1 MEISVTNQITD
12 GVIWKELIKYC
23 IPIAVG
29 TLFQQ
34 LYNVVDAIIVG
45 QYLGKEALAA
55 VGGSASMLAIIIVQ
69 FFSGLT
75 AGASVVIS
83 QYYGAK
89 EGDKVNEAMHTAF
102 AGAIISGL
110 VMGVAGF
117 LSTRWM
123 LTLMKTPSDTME
135 LSVDYLKI
143 YFIGLVATLTYNMG
157 AAVMRAIG
165 DAKRPLYYL
174 VLCSFVNIVLDILF
188 VVVFKWGIKGAAYA
202 TVFAQCVSC
211 IMTMYSLMNSYVDVK
226 LELRK
231 IRIGTSMLMR
241 ELRIGIPGGLQFCI
255 SGITNMMIQTAI
267 NGFGTDV
274 TAGWAA
280 YNKVDLF
287 YWMILSSYG
296 AATMTFV
303 GQNYGA
309 KKVKRVLK
317 TSHSAMLISL
327 VTGTIMLVVLVN
339 YAEGLMSI
347 FTKDMAVVEAGSSM
361 LYFMAPMYIIY
372 IFMEIPS
379 GVLRGL
385 GYTFWPMTFDL
396 FAMIGLRIPWL
407 LFIVPAHHTVNT
419 VLLSYPVAIVIAIV
433 LVDIYYLKIMKKV
446 KRELAESDVAA

>member
-1 MEISVTNQITD
+1 MEISLTNRITD

-55 VGGSASMLAIIIVQ
+55 VGGSASMLAIIIVE

-89 EGDKVNEAMHTAF
+89 EGDKVDEAMHTAF

-123 LTLMKTPSDTME
+123 LTLMKTPADTME

-202 TVFAQCVSC
+202 TVIAQIVSC

-296 AATMTFV
+296 AATTTFV

-347 FTKDMAVVEAGSSM
+347 FTKDIAVVEAGSSM
-361 LYFMAPMYIIY
+361 LYFMAPLYIIY

-385 GYTFWPMTFDL
+385 GYTFWPMTFNL

-419 VLLSYPVAIVIAIV
+419 VLLSYPVAIVTAIV
-433 LVDIYYLKIMKKV
+433 LIDIYYLKIMKKV
-446 KRELAESDVAA
+446 KRELDESEVAA

>member
-1 MEISVTNQITD
+1 MEINETNRITD

-29 TLFQQ
+29 TMFQQ

-55 VGGSASMLAIIIVQ
+55 VGGSASILAMLIVA

-89 EGDKVNEAMHTAF
+89 EGNKVDEAMHTAF

-117 LSTRWM
+117 LSTRWI

-143 YFIGLVATLTYNMG
+143 YFIGLVATLTYNMC

-165 DAKRPLYYL
+165 DSKRPLYYL
-174 VLCSFVNIVLDILF
+174 VLCSFVNILLDILF

-202 TVFAQCVSC
+202 TVLAQVVSC
-211 IMTMYSLMNSYVDVK
+211 IMTMYSLKNSYLDIK
-226 LELRK
+226 LEIRK
-231 IRIGTSMLMR
+231 IRISTSMLR
-241 ELRIGIPGGLQFCI
+241 HELKIGIPGGLQFCI

-287 YWMILSSYG
+287 YWMILNSFG

-309 KKVKRVLK
+309 KKVNRVIRI
-317 TSHSAMLISL
+317 SHSAMLMSL
-327 VTGTIMLVVLVN
+327 ITETIMLVVLVN

-361 LYFMAPMYIIY
+361 LYFMAPLYIIC

-379 GVLRGL
+379 SVLRGL
-385 GYTFWPMTFDL
+385 GYTFWPMTF
-396 FAMIGLRIPWL
+396 AMITTIGLRIPWL
-407 LFIVPAHHTVNT
+407 LIIVPAHHTVNN
-419 VLLSYPVAIVIAIV
+419 VLLSYPVAIVSAAV
-433 LVDIYYLKIMKKV
+433 LIDIYYLKIMKKV
-446 KRELAESDVAA
+446 KRELAESVATA

>member
-1 MEISVTNQITD
+1 M
-12 GVIWKELIKYC
+12 LIV
-23 IPIAVG
+23 A
-29 TLFQQ
+29 
-34 LYNVVDAIIVG
+34 
-45 QYLGKEALAA
+45 
-55 VGGSASMLAIIIVQ
+55 

-89 EGDKVNEAMHTAF
+89 EGNKVDEAMHTAF

-165 DAKRPLYYL
+165 DSKRPLYYL
-174 VLCSFVNIVLDILF
+174 VLCSFVNILLDILF

-202 TVFAQCVSC
+202 TVLAQVVSC
-211 IMTMYSLMNSYVDVK
+211 IMTMYSLKNSYLDIK
-226 LELRK
+226 LEIRK
-231 IRIGTSMLMR
+231 IRISTSMLR
-241 ELRIGIPGGLQFCI
+241 HELKIGIPGGLQFCI

-287 YWMILSSYG
+287 YWMILNSFG

-309 KKVKRVLK
+309 KKVNRVIRI
-317 TSHSAMLISL
+317 SHSAMLMSL
-327 VTGTIMLVVLVN
+327 ITGTIMLVVLVN

-361 LYFMAPMYIIY
+361 LYFMAPLYIIC

-379 GVLRGL
+379 SVLRGL
-385 GYTFWPMTFDL
+385 GYTFWPMTF
-396 FAMIGLRIPWL
+396 AMITTIGLRIPWL
-407 LFIVPAHHTVNT
+407 LIIVPAHHTVNN
-419 VLLSYPVAIVIAIV
+419 VLLSYPVAIVSAAV
-433 LVDIYYLKIMKKV
+433 LIDIYYLKIMKKV
-446 KRELAESDVAA
+446 KRELAESAAAA

>member
-1 MEISVTNQITD
+1 MEISATNRITD

-55 VGGSASMLAIIIVQ
+55 VGGSASMLAIIIVE

-89 EGDKVNEAMHTAF
+89 EGDKVDEAMHTAF

-123 LTLMKTPSDTME
+123 LTLMKTPADTME

-202 TVFAQCVSC
+202 TVIAQIVSC

-296 AATMTFV
+296 AATTTFV

-347 FTKDMAVVEAGSSM
+347 FTKDIAVVEAGSSM
-361 LYFMAPMYIIY
+361 LYFMAPLYIIY

-385 GYTFWPMTFDL
+385 GYTFWPMTFNL

-407 LFIVPAHHTVNT
+407 LFIVPAHHAVNT
-419 VLLSYPVAIVIAIV
+419 VLLSYPVAIVTAIV
-433 LVDIYYLKIMKKV
+433 LIDIYYLKIMKKV
-446 KRELAESDVAA
+446 KRELAESEVAA

>member
-1 MEISVTNQITD
+1 MEISLTNRITD

-55 VGGSASMLAIIIVQ
+55 VGGSASMLAIIIVE

-89 EGDKVNEAMHTAF
+89 EGDKVDEAMHTAF

-110 VMGVAGF
+110 VMGIAGF

-123 LTLMKTPSDTME
+123 LTLMKTPADTME

-202 TVFAQCVSC
+202 TVIAQIVSC

-231 IRIGTSMLMR
+231 IRISASMLMR

-296 AATMTFV
+296 AATTTFV

-361 LYFMAPMYIIY
+361 LYFMAPLYIIY

-379 GVLRGL
+379 GVLRGF
-385 GYTFWPMTFDL
+385 GYTFWPMTFNL

-419 VLLSYPVAIVIAIV
+419 VLLSYPVAIVTAIV
-433 LVDIYYLKIMKKV
+433 LIDIYYLKIMKKV
-446 KRELAESDVAA
+446 KRELAESEVAT

>member
-1 MEISVTNQITD
+1 MEISATNRITD

-55 VGGSASMLAIIIVQ
+55 VGGSASMLAIIIVE

-89 EGDKVNEAMHTAF
+89 EGDKVDEAMHTAF

-123 LTLMKTPSDTME
+123 LTLMKTPADTME

-202 TVFAQCVSC
+202 TVIAQIVSC

-296 AATMTFV
+296 AATTTFV

-347 FTKDMAVVEAGSSM
+347 FTKDIAVVEAGSSM
-361 LYFMAPMYIIY
+361 LYFMAPLYIIY

-379 GVLRGL
+379 GALRGL
-385 GYTFWPMTFDL
+385 GYTFWPMTFNL

-419 VLLSYPVAIVIAIV
+419 VLLSYPVAIVTAIV
-433 LVDIYYLKIMKKV
+433 LIDIYYLKIMKKV
-446 KRELAESDVAA
+446 KIELAESEVAA

>member
-1 MEISVTNQITD
+1 MEISLTNRITD

-55 VGGSASMLAIIIVQ
+55 VGGSASMLAIIIVE

-89 EGDKVNEAMHTAF
+89 EGDKVDEAMHTAF

-110 VMGVAGF
+110 VMGIAGF

-123 LTLMKTPSDTME
+123 LTLMKTPADTME

-202 TVFAQCVSC
+202 TVFAQIVSC

-231 IRIGTSMLMR
+231 IRISASMLMR

-296 AATMTFV
+296 AATTTFV

-361 LYFMAPMYIIY
+361 LYFMAPLYIIY

-379 GVLRGL
+379 GALRGL
-385 GYTFWPMTFDL
+385 GYTFWPMTFNL

-419 VLLSYPVAIVIAIV
+419 VLLSYPVAIVTAIV
-433 LVDIYYLKIMKKV
+433 LIDIYYLKIMKKV
-446 KRELAESDVAA
+446 KRELAESEVAA

>member
-1 MEISVTNQITD
+1 MEINETNRITD

-55 VGGSASMLAIIIVQ
+55 VGGSASILAMLIVA

-89 EGDKVNEAMHTAF
+89 EGNKVDEAMHTAF

-110 VMGVAGF
+110 VMGIAGF

-123 LTLMKTPSDTME
+123 LTLMKTPADTME

-165 DAKRPLYYL
+165 DSKRPLYYL
-174 VLCSFVNIVLDILF
+174 VLCSFVNILLDILF

-202 TVFAQCVSC
+202 TVLAQVVSC
-211 IMTMYSLMNSYVDVK
+211 IMTMYSLKNSYLDIK
-226 LELRK
+226 LEIRK
-231 IRIGTSMLMR
+231 IRISTSMLR
-241 ELRIGIPGGLQFCI
+241 HELKIGIPGGLQFCI

-287 YWMILSSYG
+287 YWMILNSFG

-309 KKVKRVLK
+309 KKVNRVIRI
-317 TSHSAMLISL
+317 SHSAMLMSL
-327 VTGTIMLVVLVN
+327 ITGTIMLVVLVN

-361 LYFMAPMYIIY
+361 LYFMAPLYIIC

-379 GVLRGL
+379 SVLRGL
-385 GYTFWPMTFDL
+385 GYTFWPMTF
-396 FAMIGLRIPWL
+396 AMITTIGLRIPWL
-407 LFIVPAHHTVNT
+407 LIIVPAHHTVNN
-419 VLLSYPVAIVIAIV
+419 VLLSYPVAIVSAAV
-433 LVDIYYLKIMKKV
+433 LIDIYYLKIMKKV
-446 KRELAESDVAA
+446 KRELAESVATA

>member
-1 MEISVTNQITD
+1 MEISLTNRITD

-55 VGGSASMLAIIIVQ
+55 VGGSASMLAIIIVE

-89 EGDKVNEAMHTAF
+89 EGDKVDEAMHTAF

-123 LTLMKTPSDTME
+123 LTLMKTPADTME

-202 TVFAQCVSC
+202 TVIAQIVSC
-211 IMTMYSLMNSYVDVK
+211 IMMMYSLMNSYVDVK

-231 IRIGTSMLMR
+231 IKIGTSMLMR

-296 AATMTFV
+296 AATTTFV

-361 LYFMAPMYIIY
+361 LYFMAPLYIIY

-385 GYTFWPMTFDL
+385 GYTFWPMIFNMFT
-396 FAMIGLRIPWL
+396 MIGLRIPWL

-419 VLLSYPVAIVIAIV
+419 VLLSYPVAIVTAIV
-433 LVDIYYLKIMKKV
+433 LIDIYYLKIMKKV
-446 KRELAESDVAA
+446 KRELAESEIAA

>member
-1 MEISVTNQITD
+1 MEISVTNRITD

-55 VGGSASMLAIIIVQ
+55 VGGSASMLAIIIVE

-89 EGDKVNEAMHTAF
+89 EGDKVDEAMHTAF

-110 VMGVAGF
+110 VMGAAGF

-123 LTLMKTPSDTME
+123 LTLMKTPADTME

-202 TVFAQCVSC
+202 TVIAQIVSC

-231 IRIGTSMLMR
+231 IRISASMLMR

-296 AATMTFV
+296 AATTTFV

-347 FTKDMAVVEAGSSM
+347 FTKDIAVVEAGSSM
-361 LYFMAPMYIIY
+361 LYFMAPLYIIY

-379 GVLRGL
+379 GALRGL
-385 GYTFWPMTFDL
+385 GYTFWPMTFNL

-419 VLLSYPVAIVIAIV
+419 VLLSYPVAIVTAIV
-433 LVDIYYLKIMKKV
+433 LIDIYYLKIMKKV
-446 KRELAESDVAA
+446 KRELAESEVAA